1 MKLALMQPYFFP
13 YLGYF
18 DLINSVDKWI
28 VFDTA
33 QYIKRGWIHRNRI
46 LHPKNG
52 CQYIIVPVKKHSYR
66 TRINEIIIDNEQN
79 WRRKIIRKLQRYK
92 KNAPYF
98 DQVIDLVEESFAI
111 EEKNISR
118 LNTAILSRVCK
129 YLGIRFNY
137 TYLSEMNIKIGH
149 LEGPGDWGLR
159 VSEKMDAKE
168 YVNLSGGKHLFNECK
183 FKQKNIKLTIKH
195 QLCFTYSCVGYEF
208 MPNLSILDLLMWNKP
223 ETIKLYLDNN
233 K

>member
-66 TRINEIIIDNEQN
+66 SRINEIIIDNEQN

-98 DQVIDLVEESFAI
+98 DQVIDLVEDSFAI

-118 LNTAILSRVCK
+118 LNAAMLSRVCK

-137 TYLSEMNIKIGH
+137 TYLSEMNIKIGPV
-149 LEGPGDWGLR
+149 EGPGDWGLR
-159 VSEKMDAKE
+159 VSEEMDAKE
-168 YVNLSGGKHLFNECK
+168 YVNLFGGKHLFNEFK

-195 QLCFTYSCVGYEF
+195 LPYFKYSCDGYEF